1 MYIKSDP
8 LVVESQTVDTIQQY
22 NKGAMMQSLSKN
34 VQAQGPEPYAHEL
47 SLAATGPYH
56 NNLEPFLGPPTKSI
70 DHNPS
75 DQFPHEAW
83 FLPDAYQGNL
93 TCMLWPIGLIA
104 AMCQAA
110 TTTSARQSYKQ
121 SLTIIRL

>member
-1 MYIKSDP
+1 
-8 LVVESQTVDTIQQY
+8 
-22 NKGAMMQSLSKN
+22 MQSLSKS

-47 SLAATGPYH
+47 SSAATGPYH
-56 NNLEPFLGPPTKSI
+56 NSLELFPGPPTKSI

-83 FLPDAYQGNL
+83 FLPDAYQGHL
-93 TCMLWPIGLIA
+93 TCMRWPIGLIA
-104 AMCQAA
+104 AVYQAA
-110 TTTSARQSYKQ
+110 TTTSARQSCKQ